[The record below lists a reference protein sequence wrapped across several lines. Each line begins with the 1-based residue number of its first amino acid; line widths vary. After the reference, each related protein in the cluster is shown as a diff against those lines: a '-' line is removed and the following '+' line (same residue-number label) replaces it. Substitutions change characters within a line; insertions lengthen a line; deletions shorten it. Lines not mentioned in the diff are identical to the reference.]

1 MKKIDKSVPFSATK
15 AILSFFLVYHGKQSI
30 LRLFLLGT
38 LKLSILIVVPIATF
52 VHLIVVKK
60 KELDVPIAENVSIG
74 ISISAMTIL
83 STLVPFYSKEWT
95 NVFEK
100 LSDFKTFKKPSKLG
114 KTIKLYNTLSIASSA
129 YCGGGAVFYTIAC
142 YFESKKC
149 LDIDKEN
156 YAIFVVQFIMI
167 FVTCVCG
174 GAVNYLICEV
184 ALYASLQISSLKTR
198 FLEIIHIKAQEEQD
212 TKLNMWIQ
220 DHQSMIIILEEA
232 KRLTKICVGA
242 GSLSFALVCA
252 SVANQI
258 MNRNKPVGSVLHLV
272 GWIASLFMHCHAGQI
287 IMSDS
292 ESMAEAVYNSKWY
305 KINLTTRKSILI
317 ILKRCQKPLTL
328 DALPQGSL
336 NYPLFMMI
344 AKSSYSLLTFLSN
357 T

>member
-1 MKKIDKSVPFSATK
+1 MVEYETDDEEEDVNIT
-15 AILSFFLVYHGKQSI
+15 IE
-30 LRLFLLGT
+30 
-38 LKLSILIVVPIATF
+38 
-52 VHLIVVKK
+52 
-60 KELDVPIAENVSIG
+60 ELDVPIAENVSIG

-100 LSDFKTFKKPSKLG
+100 LSDFKTFKKSSKLG

-149 LDIDKEN
+149 LDIDKESESN
-156 YAIFVVQFIMI
+156 FLCVTIYPVWLPFRTNQFIDYAIFVVQFIMI
-167 FVTCVCG
+167 FITCVCG

-184 ALYASLQISSLKTR
+184 ALYASLQINSLKTR
-198 FLEIIHIKAQEEQD
+198 FLEIIHIKAQQEQD
-212 TKLNMWIQ
+212 TKLKMWIQ

-258 MNRNKPVGSVLHLV
+258 MNRILKYVLINMV
-272 GWIASLFMHCHAGQI
+272 MI
-287 IMSDS
+287 ILKS

-305 KINLTTRKSILI
+305 KTNLTTRKSILI